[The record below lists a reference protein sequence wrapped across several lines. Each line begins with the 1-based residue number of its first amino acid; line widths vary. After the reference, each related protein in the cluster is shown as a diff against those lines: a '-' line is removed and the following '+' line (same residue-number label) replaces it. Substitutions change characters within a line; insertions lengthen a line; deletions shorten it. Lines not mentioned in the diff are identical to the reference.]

1 MAVHG
6 LVRALCVT
14 TLALG
19 VAVQPG
25 AAQSSSSKNGR
36 TIRDGVYT
44 QEQAARGQALAQRA
58 CMICH
63 TQGEWATSTFLGMW
77 ENRPIREL
85 YDTIRLTM
93 PLDFPGQFSREE
105 YADLMAYLLRL
116 NKLPAGAEALP
127 SGEEAL
133 GLIYIT
139 SESP

>member
-1 MAVHG
+1 VSG
-6 LVRALCVT
+6 LVRALCLT

-25 AAQSSSSKNGR
+25 AAQSSGPKDSR
-36 TIRDGVYT
+36 TIWDGVYT
-44 QEQAARGQALAQRA
+44 QGQAELGQALAQRA

-63 TQGEWATSTFLGMW
+63 TQGEWTTPTFLGMW
-77 ENRPIREL
+77 ENRPLRGL

-116 NKLPAGAEALP
+116 NDLPAGADALPGDDEAL
-127 SGEEAL
+127 E
-133 GLIYIT
+133 LIYIT
-139 SESP
+139 SDSP